1 MQTKGWL
8 DIATKPQKE
17 MYMKNKKFIAPV
29 LFALVTLSSVAR
41 ADSSN
46 VGEFGQQLEQASTRI
61 NEILSSAPE
70 TGSDDTGT
78 PSTGNEG
85 PVVEEGESGSGSDSD
100 VWGSEDDKK
109 ALPIYLKSATA
120 LGDAG
125 SSFIQAQ
132 VADDMG
138 NYQVA
143 TLRKTQACARVNIAL
158 ADLATAN
165 YLASLPGK
173 YMYLKAFGPELT
185 ELLKDIKFNRN
196 VYCI

>member
-1 MQTKGWL
+1 M
-8 DIATKPQKE
+8 
-17 MYMKNKKFIAPV
+17 KKFIAPA
-29 LFALVTLSSVAR
+29 LFALVTLTSVAR

-46 VGEFGQQLEQASTRI
+46 VGEFGEQLEQASARI
-61 NEILSSAPE
+61 NEILAAAPE
-70 TGSDDTGT
+70 TGSDDSET
-78 PSTGNEG
+78 PSSGNQGGTE
-85 PVVEEGESGSGSDSD
+85 VEEGSNGGSGETDSG

-109 ALPIYLKSATA
+109 AVPVYLKSATA

-138 NYQVA
+138 KYQLA

-196 VYCI
+196 VYCS

>member
-1 MQTKGWL
+1 M
-8 DIATKPQKE
+8 
-17 MYMKNKKFIAPV
+17 KKFIAPA

-41 ADSSN
+41 ADSSS
-46 VGEFGQQLEQASTRI
+46 VGDFGQQLEQASSRI
-61 NEILSSAPE
+61 NEILAAAPE
-70 TGSDDTGT
+70 TGSEEGT
-78 PSTGNEG
+78 PSNGNG
-85 PVVEEGESGSGSDSD
+85 DGGVGEETGSGETDTS

-109 ALPIYLKSATA
+109 AVPVYLKSATA

-138 NYQVA
+138 NYPLA